1 MFFFLC
7 KGKLVGDAIVKINK
21 EKGVDFKQ
29 FHLIGHSLGA
39 HVVGFA
45 GQEVVKS
52 AGTKLK
58 WVTGLDP
65 AGPLFEVPIE
75 PKNNRLSDDDGDVVE
90 IIHSDG
96 GILGFHNSLGTIDFY
111 PNGGRYI
118 QPNCDKK
125 EELFTEVQDLVGCS
139 HHKSI
144 EYYTYAV
151 RKQGVAA
158 TQCGSWDTYKQG
170 GCKGNAQVKFGAKSP
185 PKGKKGS
192 YYVAIDK

>member
-1 MFFFLC
+1 MYNFFA
-7 KGKLVGDAIVKINK
+7 KGNIVGQAIIKINK
-21 EKGVDFKQ
+21 DKGVNLKK

-45 GQEVVKS
+45 GQTVQKS
-52 AGTKLK
+52 ANTKLS
-58 WVTGLDP
+58 WITGLDP
-65 AGPLFEVPIE
+65 AGPLFEVPPK
-75 PKNNRLSDDDGDVVE
+75 PKNERLSDDDADVVE

-125 EELFTEVQDLVGCS
+125 EELFSEIKDLVSCS

-144 EYYTYAV
+144 EFYTYAV
-151 RKQGVAA
+151 RKQGVTA
-158 TQCGSWDTYKQG
+158 TQCSSWDNYKDNKCQG
-170 GCKGNAQVKFGAKSP
+170 HAQAKFGTKTP
-185 PKGKKGS
+185 PKGSKGS
-192 YYVAIDK
+192 YYVAIDR